1 MKFLIMLLLI
11 VASATHADVVTAT
24 TAGTSVAFTNDQ
36 SNFVWSPT
44 ALIYSRDQADPV
56 SLHIYRYGNGTP
68 VLLASI
74 TATASNLIWIP
85 PGLFIFPYQSSLVV
99 SSSVANF
106 SVQLHREAADD

>member
-1 MKFLIMLLLI
+1 MKFLIIILI
-11 VASATHADVVTAT
+11 VITSAARADVVTVST
-24 TAGTSVAFTNDQ
+24 EGTSVAFTNDQ

-74 TATASNLIWIP
+74 SATASNLIWIP
-85 PGLFIFPYQSSLVV
+85 PGRFIFPYQSSLVV

>member
-1 MKFLIMLLLI
+1 MKFLIIILI
-11 VASATHADVVTAT
+11 VITSAARADVVTVST
-24 TAGTSVAFTNDQ
+24 EGTSVAFTNDQ

-74 TATASNLIWIP
+74 TATASNGKLA
-85 PGLFIFPYQSSLVV
+85 PGLTASARITARGPRSRHTPLPVCAKPLF
-99 SSSVANF
+99 
-106 SVQLHREAADD
+106 HRSI